1 MMHIY
6 MAAVFSNSYMKGQN
20 RYLKLTDHERDLV
33 TSIPHVLESFHY
45 VGKQKFVDEMRVNN
59 AQIFLDSGAF
69 SAFTLGVNISV
80 EDYCE
85 YIKRNLDIIRVEDNV
100 VMASVLDGIGD
111 PLQTWR
117 NQLEMELRGAKPLPC
132 FHAGE
137 DERYLEWYVKNYEYI
152 TLGGM
157 VGSSTKQLCI
167 WLDRMWD
174 RYLTDGSGR
183 ARIKVHGFG
192 ITAVPIMERYP
203 WHCMTEENH
212 QVLTKFG
219 WKSLNE
225 LKIGM
230 EILCGDDKDNQFWSQ
245 IEELPI
251 FEVKNA
257 EISILEN
264 RNIKAYVSHNHKWLT
279 RSRGKSKWKFRT
291 TEELVGTSSQ
301 DWLIPRT
308 GQYSFPEA
316 TYTNEFVELAGWF
329 WTDGT
334 INRRKR
340 YKKDSVSIYQSKTAN
355 PEKCE
360 RIRKSLIDAGEKFC
374 ESFSQSDGVINFEL
388 YGNIAEKL
396 LLTFPEKHLTWDFI
410 YSLSKSQM
418 ELFIEI
424 SILGDGTKGSL
435 KKGKSFQI
443 VQKSDRSIDQFQV
456 ACLLAGIPCNK
467 SQVQNSL
474 VASNVMTID
483 PSQVKRTAVNYSGRL
498 WCVRVKSG
506 AFYTKCEGKIYLTG
520 NSCDSSSWIQSA
532 AFGSIVT
539 PHYGP
544 LSVSEKSPSR
554 HDAGQHVTTLT
565 PIEQD
570 HILQY
575 LENQGFTYER
585 LSTVYESR
593 AAYNLWAFGVINTMI
608 NAQHNEKY
616 NERIQELF

>member
-20 RYLKLTDHERDLV
+20 RYLKLTDHEKDLV

-45 VGKQKFVDEMRVNN
+45 VGKQKFVDEMRVNK

-69 SAFTLGVNISV
+69 SAFTLGVSISV
-80 EDYCE
+80 EEYCE
-85 YIKRNLDIIRVEDNV
+85 YIKRNMDIIRVEDNV

-203 WHCMTEENH
+203 W
-212 QVLTKFG
+212 
-219 WKSLNE
+219 
-225 LKIGM
+225 
-230 EILCGDDKDNQFWSQ
+230 
-245 IEELPI
+245 
-251 FEVKNA
+251 
-257 EISILEN
+257 
-264 RNIKAYVSHNHKWLT
+264 Y
-279 RSRGKSKWKFRT
+279 
-291 TEELVGTSSQ
+291 
-301 DWLIPRT
+301 
-308 GQYSFPEA
+308 
-316 TYTNEFVELAGWF
+316 
-329 WTDGT
+329 
-334 INRRKR
+334 
-340 YKKDSVSIYQSKTAN
+340 
-355 PEKCE
+355 
-360 RIRKSLIDAGEKFC
+360 
-374 ESFSQSDGVINFEL
+374 
-388 YGNIAEKL
+388 
-396 LLTFPEKHLTWDFI
+396 
-410 YSLSKSQM
+410 
-418 ELFIEI
+418 
-424 SILGDGTKGSL
+424 
-435 KKGKSFQI
+435 
-443 VQKSDRSIDQFQV
+443 
-456 ACLLAGIPCNK
+456 
-467 SQVQNSL
+467 
-474 VASNVMTID
+474 
-483 PSQVKRTAVNYSGRL
+483 
-498 WCVRVKSG
+498 
-506 AFYTKCEGKIYLTG
+506 
-520 NSCDSSSWIQSA
+520 SCDSSSWIQSA

-539 PHYGP
+539 PDYGP

>member
-1 MMHIY
+1 MNVF
-6 MAAVFSNSYMKGQN
+6 MAAVFSNSYMPGQN
-20 RYLKLTDHERDLV
+20 RYVKLTEHEQSLV
-33 TSIPHVLESFHY
+33 RGIPHILESYHY

-69 SAFTLGVNISV
+69 SAFTLGVSISV
-80 EDYCE
+80 EEYCE
-85 YIKRNLDIIRVEDNV
+85 YIKRNMDIIRVEDNV

-203 WHCMTEENH
+203 W
-212 QVLTKFG
+212 
-219 WKSLNE
+219 
-225 LKIGM
+225 
-230 EILCGDDKDNQFWSQ
+230 
-245 IEELPI
+245 
-251 FEVKNA
+251 
-257 EISILEN
+257 
-264 RNIKAYVSHNHKWLT
+264 Y
-279 RSRGKSKWKFRT
+279 
-291 TEELVGTSSQ
+291 
-301 DWLIPRT
+301 
-308 GQYSFPEA
+308 
-316 TYTNEFVELAGWF
+316 
-329 WTDGT
+329 
-334 INRRKR
+334 
-340 YKKDSVSIYQSKTAN
+340 
-355 PEKCE
+355 
-360 RIRKSLIDAGEKFC
+360 
-374 ESFSQSDGVINFEL
+374 
-388 YGNIAEKL
+388 
-396 LLTFPEKHLTWDFI
+396 
-410 YSLSKSQM
+410 
-418 ELFIEI
+418 
-424 SILGDGTKGSL
+424 
-435 KKGKSFQI
+435 
-443 VQKSDRSIDQFQV
+443 
-456 ACLLAGIPCNK
+456 
-467 SQVQNSL
+467 
-474 VASNVMTID
+474 
-483 PSQVKRTAVNYSGRL
+483 
-498 WCVRVKSG
+498 
-506 AFYTKCEGKIYLTG
+506 
-520 NSCDSSSWIQSA
+520 SCDSSSWIQSA

-539 PHYGP
+539 PNYGP

>member
-1 MMHIY
+1 MNVF
-6 MAAVFSNSYMKGQN
+6 MAAVFSNSYMPGQN
-20 RYLKLTDHERDLV
+20 RYVKLTEHEQNLV
-33 TSIPHVLESFHY
+33 RGIPHILESYHY

-69 SAFTLGVNISV
+69 SAFTLGVSISV
-80 EDYCE
+80 EEYCE
-85 YIKRNLDIIRVEDNV
+85 YIKRNMDIIRVEDNV

-192 ITAVPIMERYP
+192 ITAIPIMERYP
-203 WHCMTEENH
+203 W
-212 QVLTKFG
+212 
-219 WKSLNE
+219 
-225 LKIGM
+225 
-230 EILCGDDKDNQFWSQ
+230 
-245 IEELPI
+245 
-251 FEVKNA
+251 
-257 EISILEN
+257 
-264 RNIKAYVSHNHKWLT
+264 Y
-279 RSRGKSKWKFRT
+279 
-291 TEELVGTSSQ
+291 
-301 DWLIPRT
+301 
-308 GQYSFPEA
+308 
-316 TYTNEFVELAGWF
+316 
-329 WTDGT
+329 
-334 INRRKR
+334 
-340 YKKDSVSIYQSKTAN
+340 
-355 PEKCE
+355 
-360 RIRKSLIDAGEKFC
+360 
-374 ESFSQSDGVINFEL
+374 
-388 YGNIAEKL
+388 
-396 LLTFPEKHLTWDFI
+396 
-410 YSLSKSQM
+410 
-418 ELFIEI
+418 
-424 SILGDGTKGSL
+424 
-435 KKGKSFQI
+435 
-443 VQKSDRSIDQFQV
+443 
-456 ACLLAGIPCNK
+456 
-467 SQVQNSL
+467 
-474 VASNVMTID
+474 
-483 PSQVKRTAVNYSGRL
+483 
-498 WCVRVKSG
+498 
-506 AFYTKCEGKIYLTG
+506 
-520 NSCDSSSWIQSA
+520 SCDSSSWIQSA

-539 PHYGP
+539 PNYGP

-575 LENQGFTYER
+575 LEEQGFTYER

>member
-59 AQIFLDSGAF
+59 AKIFLDSGAF
-69 SAFTLGVNISV
+69 SAFTLGVSISV
-80 EDYCE
+80 EEYCE
-85 YIKRNLDIIRVEDNV
+85 YIKRNMDIIRVEDNV

-203 WHCMTEENH
+203 W
-212 QVLTKFG
+212 
-219 WKSLNE
+219 
-225 LKIGM
+225 
-230 EILCGDDKDNQFWSQ
+230 
-245 IEELPI
+245 
-251 FEVKNA
+251 
-257 EISILEN
+257 
-264 RNIKAYVSHNHKWLT
+264 Y
-279 RSRGKSKWKFRT
+279 
-291 TEELVGTSSQ
+291 
-301 DWLIPRT
+301 
-308 GQYSFPEA
+308 
-316 TYTNEFVELAGWF
+316 
-329 WTDGT
+329 
-334 INRRKR
+334 
-340 YKKDSVSIYQSKTAN
+340 
-355 PEKCE
+355 
-360 RIRKSLIDAGEKFC
+360 
-374 ESFSQSDGVINFEL
+374 
-388 YGNIAEKL
+388 
-396 LLTFPEKHLTWDFI
+396 
-410 YSLSKSQM
+410 
-418 ELFIEI
+418 
-424 SILGDGTKGSL
+424 
-435 KKGKSFQI
+435 
-443 VQKSDRSIDQFQV
+443 
-456 ACLLAGIPCNK
+456 
-467 SQVQNSL
+467 
-474 VASNVMTID
+474 
-483 PSQVKRTAVNYSGRL
+483 
-498 WCVRVKSG
+498 
-506 AFYTKCEGKIYLTG
+506 
-520 NSCDSSSWIQSA
+520 SCDSSSWIQSA

-539 PHYGP
+539 PDYGP

>member
-33 TSIPHVLESFHY
+33 TAIPHVLESFHY

-69 SAFTLGVNISV
+69 SAFTLGVDISV

-85 YIKRNLDIIRVEDNV
+85 YIKRNTDIIRVEDNV

-203 WHCMTEENH
+203 W
-212 QVLTKFG
+212 
-219 WKSLNE
+219 
-225 LKIGM
+225 
-230 EILCGDDKDNQFWSQ
+230 
-245 IEELPI
+245 
-251 FEVKNA
+251 
-257 EISILEN
+257 
-264 RNIKAYVSHNHKWLT
+264 Y
-279 RSRGKSKWKFRT
+279 
-291 TEELVGTSSQ
+291 
-301 DWLIPRT
+301 
-308 GQYSFPEA
+308 
-316 TYTNEFVELAGWF
+316 
-329 WTDGT
+329 
-334 INRRKR
+334 
-340 YKKDSVSIYQSKTAN
+340 
-355 PEKCE
+355 
-360 RIRKSLIDAGEKFC
+360 
-374 ESFSQSDGVINFEL
+374 
-388 YGNIAEKL
+388 
-396 LLTFPEKHLTWDFI
+396 
-410 YSLSKSQM
+410 
-418 ELFIEI
+418 
-424 SILGDGTKGSL
+424 
-435 KKGKSFQI
+435 
-443 VQKSDRSIDQFQV
+443 
-456 ACLLAGIPCNK
+456 
-467 SQVQNSL
+467 
-474 VASNVMTID
+474 
-483 PSQVKRTAVNYSGRL
+483 
-498 WCVRVKSG
+498 
-506 AFYTKCEGKIYLTG
+506 
-520 NSCDSSSWIQSA
+520 SCDSSSWIQSA
-532 AFGSIVT
+532 AFGSIIT
-539 PHYGP
+539 PNYGP

-575 LENQGFTYER
+575 LEEQGFTYER

-593 AAYNLWAFGVINTMI
+593 AAYNLWAFGVINVMI
-608 NAQHNEKY
+608 NAEHNEKY

>member
-69 SAFTLGVNISV
+69 SAFTLGVSISV
-80 EDYCE
+80 EEYCE
-85 YIKRNLDIIRVEDNV
+85 YIKRNMDIIRVEDNV

-203 WHCMTEENH
+203 W
-212 QVLTKFG
+212 
-219 WKSLNE
+219 
-225 LKIGM
+225 
-230 EILCGDDKDNQFWSQ
+230 
-245 IEELPI
+245 
-251 FEVKNA
+251 
-257 EISILEN
+257 
-264 RNIKAYVSHNHKWLT
+264 Y
-279 RSRGKSKWKFRT
+279 
-291 TEELVGTSSQ
+291 
-301 DWLIPRT
+301 
-308 GQYSFPEA
+308 
-316 TYTNEFVELAGWF
+316 
-329 WTDGT
+329 
-334 INRRKR
+334 
-340 YKKDSVSIYQSKTAN
+340 
-355 PEKCE
+355 
-360 RIRKSLIDAGEKFC
+360 
-374 ESFSQSDGVINFEL
+374 
-388 YGNIAEKL
+388 
-396 LLTFPEKHLTWDFI
+396 
-410 YSLSKSQM
+410 
-418 ELFIEI
+418 
-424 SILGDGTKGSL
+424 
-435 KKGKSFQI
+435 
-443 VQKSDRSIDQFQV
+443 
-456 ACLLAGIPCNK
+456 
-467 SQVQNSL
+467 
-474 VASNVMTID
+474 
-483 PSQVKRTAVNYSGRL
+483 
-498 WCVRVKSG
+498 
-506 AFYTKCEGKIYLTG
+506 
-520 NSCDSSSWIQSA
+520 SCDSSSWIQSA

-539 PHYGP
+539 PDYGP
-544 LSVSEKSPSR
+544 LSVSKKSPSR

>member
-1 MMHIY
+1 MNVF
-6 MAAVFSNSYMKGQN
+6 MAAVFSNSYMPGQN
-20 RYLKLTDHERDLV
+20 RYVKLTEHEQSLV
-33 TSIPHVLESFHY
+33 RGIPHILESYHY

-69 SAFTLGVNISV
+69 SAFTLGVSISV
-80 EDYCE
+80 EEYCE
-85 YIKRNLDIIRVEDNV
+85 YIKRNMDIIRVEDNV

-203 WHCMTEENH
+203 W
-212 QVLTKFG
+212 
-219 WKSLNE
+219 
-225 LKIGM
+225 
-230 EILCGDDKDNQFWSQ
+230 
-245 IEELPI
+245 
-251 FEVKNA
+251 
-257 EISILEN
+257 
-264 RNIKAYVSHNHKWLT
+264 Y
-279 RSRGKSKWKFRT
+279 
-291 TEELVGTSSQ
+291 
-301 DWLIPRT
+301 
-308 GQYSFPEA
+308 
-316 TYTNEFVELAGWF
+316 
-329 WTDGT
+329 
-334 INRRKR
+334 
-340 YKKDSVSIYQSKTAN
+340 
-355 PEKCE
+355 
-360 RIRKSLIDAGEKFC
+360 
-374 ESFSQSDGVINFEL
+374 
-388 YGNIAEKL
+388 
-396 LLTFPEKHLTWDFI
+396 
-410 YSLSKSQM
+410 
-418 ELFIEI
+418 
-424 SILGDGTKGSL
+424 
-435 KKGKSFQI
+435 
-443 VQKSDRSIDQFQV
+443 
-456 ACLLAGIPCNK
+456 
-467 SQVQNSL
+467 
-474 VASNVMTID
+474 
-483 PSQVKRTAVNYSGRL
+483 
-498 WCVRVKSG
+498 
-506 AFYTKCEGKIYLTG
+506 
-520 NSCDSSSWIQSA
+520 SCDSSSWIQSA

-539 PHYGP
+539 PDYGP

-575 LENQGFTYER
+575 LEEQGFTYER

>member
-1 MMHIY
+1 MHIFL
-6 MAAVFSNSYMKGQN
+6 AAVFSNNYMPGQN
-20 RYLKLTDHERDLV
+20 RYVKLTEHEQGLV
-33 TSIPHVLESFHY
+33 TSLPHILESYHY

-59 AQIFLDSGAF
+59 ARIFLDSGAF
-69 SAFTLGVNISV
+69 SAFTLGVDISV
-80 EDYCE
+80 SEYCE
-85 YIKRNLDIIRVEDNV
+85 YIKRNTDIIRVEDNV

-117 NQLEMELRGAKPLPC
+117 NQLEMEMRGAKPLPC

-192 ITAVPIMERYP
+192 ITSIPIMERYP
-203 WHCMTEENH
+203 WHCMTEEDH
-212 QVLTKFG
+212 QVLTKSG
-219 WKSLNE
+219 WKSLSQ
-225 LKIGM
+225 LKVGM
-230 EILCGDDKDNQFWSQ
+230 EILCGDDKENQFWDQ
-245 IEELPI
+245 IEEIPI
-251 FEVKNA
+251 FDVKNA
-257 EISILEN
+257 NISVLEN
-264 RNIKAYVSHNHKWLT
+264 RNFKAYVSANHRWLT
-279 RSRGKSKWKFRT
+279 RSRGKFRWKFRT
-291 TEELVGTSSQ
+291 TEELTGTAAS

-308 GQYSFPEA
+308 GEYTFPDPIH
-316 TYTNEFVELAGWF
+316 TDEFAELAGWF

-334 INRRKR
+334 INKRKR
-340 YKKDSVSIYQSKTAN
+340 YKTDSISIYQSLTAN

-360 RIRKSLIDAGEKFC
+360 KIRKTLITSGEKFC
-374 ESFSQSDGVINFEL
+374 ESYSKRDGVINFEL
-388 YGNIAEKL
+388 YGDIATKL
-396 LLTFPEKHLTWDFI
+396 LITFPEKHLTWDFVF
-410 YSLSKSQM
+410 SLSKHQM
-418 ELFIEI
+418 NLFIET

-443 VQKSDRSIDQFQV
+443 VQKSNLSIDQFQA
-456 ACLLAGIPCNK
+456 ACLLAGIPCNR
-467 SQVQNSL
+467 SQQQNSL

-483 PSQVKRTAVNYSGRL
+483 PSQVIKRTVSYSGNL

-506 AFYTKCEGKIYLTG
+506 AFYTRCEGKIYLTG

-532 AFGSIVT
+532 AFGTVVT
-539 PHYGP
+539 PDYGT

-554 HDAGQHVTTLT
+554 HDAGQHASTLT

-570 HILQY
+570 HIMEY
-575 LENQGFTYER
+575 LERQGFTYER

-593 AAYNLWAFGVINTMI
+593 AAYNLWAYGVINTMI
-608 NAQHNEKY
+608 NAGHNNKF

>member
-1 MMHIY
+1 MNVF
-6 MAAVFSNSYMKGQN
+6 MAAVFSNSYMPGQN
-20 RYLKLTDHERDLV
+20 RYVKLTEHEQNLV
-33 TSIPHVLESFHY
+33 RGIPHILESYHY

-69 SAFTLGVNISV
+69 SAFTLGVSISV
-80 EDYCE
+80 EEYCE
-85 YIKRNLDIIRVEDNV
+85 YIKRNMDIIRVEDNV

-203 WHCMTEENH
+203 W
-212 QVLTKFG
+212 
-219 WKSLNE
+219 
-225 LKIGM
+225 
-230 EILCGDDKDNQFWSQ
+230 
-245 IEELPI
+245 
-251 FEVKNA
+251 
-257 EISILEN
+257 
-264 RNIKAYVSHNHKWLT
+264 Y
-279 RSRGKSKWKFRT
+279 
-291 TEELVGTSSQ
+291 
-301 DWLIPRT
+301 
-308 GQYSFPEA
+308 
-316 TYTNEFVELAGWF
+316 
-329 WTDGT
+329 
-334 INRRKR
+334 
-340 YKKDSVSIYQSKTAN
+340 
-355 PEKCE
+355 
-360 RIRKSLIDAGEKFC
+360 
-374 ESFSQSDGVINFEL
+374 
-388 YGNIAEKL
+388 
-396 LLTFPEKHLTWDFI
+396 
-410 YSLSKSQM
+410 
-418 ELFIEI
+418 
-424 SILGDGTKGSL
+424 
-435 KKGKSFQI
+435 
-443 VQKSDRSIDQFQV
+443 
-456 ACLLAGIPCNK
+456 
-467 SQVQNSL
+467 
-474 VASNVMTID
+474 
-483 PSQVKRTAVNYSGRL
+483 
-498 WCVRVKSG
+498 
-506 AFYTKCEGKIYLTG
+506 
-520 NSCDSSSWIQSA
+520 SCDSSSWIQSA

-539 PHYGP
+539 PDYGP